1 MDMLGNILGL
11 FGDRVLS
18 VYQAFSFT
26 IYGVTVNALDVVLWF
41 TIAYFVID
49 LIRDFSDL

>member
-1 MDMLGNILGL
+1 MDMLSNILGL
-11 FGDRVLS
+11 FGEGVLS

-26 IYGVTVNALDVVLWF
+26 IYGVTINALDVVLWF